1 MLHTTVEQG
10 DVPVIY
16 LKGDVDLDSAE
27 TFRWVVGDVTRS
39 AKEVIVDF
47 AEVTFID
54 SSGTG
59 LVVRTTLDL
68 ASRGTK
74 LRLRNISAPVA
85 DVFTMLKVRQLIG
98 DDAFTDPPAGDA

>member
-10 DVPVIY
+10 DVPVIF
-16 LKGDVDLDSAE
+16 LKGEVDLDSAE
-27 TFRWVVGDVTRS
+27 TFRWVIGDVTRG
-39 AKEVIVDF
+39 AKEVVVDF

-85 DVFTMLKVRQLIG
+85 DVFGMLKVRQLIG
-98 DDAFTDPPAGDA
+98 DDAFVDPPDGSA